1 MFEVR
6 FSRRAERNLEALDA
20 EDQERIL
27 AAIEDLARDPLAASQ
42 VTTIFH
48 PRERLYR
55 KRVGALR
62 IVFSV
67 DLAARVVFIVALGHR
82 GSVYRGL

>member
-6 FSRRAERNLEALDA
+6 FSRRAERNLDALSA
-20 EDQERIL
+20 EDRQRIL
-27 AAIEDLARDPLAASQ
+27 EAIEELSRDPLTARH

-48 PRERLYR
+48 PQERLYR
-55 KRVGALR
+55 KRVGPLR

-67 DLAARVVFIVALGHR
+67 AFDSEVVFIVALGRR
-82 GSVYRGL
+82 GGVYRGL